1 MKTFI
6 MKRRWVDC
14 VWKRNVCLKE
24 MRMVRVYTRITY
36 EMYVSSQDTKYICVD
51 AKNVKGPLELYR
63 IIQDQLVKE

>member
-24 MRMVRVYTRITY
+24 MRMVRVYTRI
-36 EMYVSSQDTKYICVD
+36 MRCSQDTKYICVD